1 MGYSPGA
8 QQQQFAYGQGY
19 NHAQAQP
26 PQAAAYKPS
35 TPTSSGVK
43 RSTCLALLAAT
54 LILLAAV
61 IGLGAGLGVSQR
73 NLHNT
78 QADLARAT
86 ES

>member
-1 MGYSPGA
+1 MGYPPA
-8 QQQQFAYGQGY
+8 QQQQVAYGHGY
-19 NHAQAQP
+19 NNAHAPP
-26 PQAAAYKPS
+26 PQAAYQASKPAS
-35 TPTSSGVK
+35 PGVR
-43 RSTCLALLAAT
+43 RSLCLALLVAT